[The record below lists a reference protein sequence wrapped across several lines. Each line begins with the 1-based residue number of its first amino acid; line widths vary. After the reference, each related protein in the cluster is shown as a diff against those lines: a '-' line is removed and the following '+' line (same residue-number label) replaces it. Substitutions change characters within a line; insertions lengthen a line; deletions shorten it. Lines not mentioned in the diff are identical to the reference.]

1 VAGPLEGVKVVEL
14 AGLGPAPF
22 AAMVLADMG
31 ADVLRVE
38 RAGGRGLDLTGGT
51 PVPLDRGR
59 RRVAVDLKHP
69 AGAETVC
76 TIAGAADV
84 LLEGFR
90 PGVLERLGLGP
101 DVLLE
106 RNPGLV
112 IGRMTGWGQQGPLAD
127 RAGHDIDYIAV
138 AGALRHFARR
148 AEAPV
153 APLNLVGDFGG
164 GGMLLV
170 SGVLAA
176 LVSRGRTGRGQVV
189 DAAMVDGTALLMAM
203 QHGFLAAGVW
213 DPTPG
218 VNLLDT
224 GAPFYDVYGTAD
236 GEYVAVGALEPQFF
250 AELVA
255 TLELDD
261 VVDVTRQYDRTT
273 WVEMRSRLAATF
285 ASRTRDEWDEVF
297 SGTDACVAPVLRMD
311 EAPKHPHLAARGT
324 FVEVDGVVQPAPA
337 PRFSDTP
344 TTVPGPPTSA
354 GAREELTGF
363 GLDGDAVEALVAAGA
378 LGDV

>member
-1 VAGPLEGVKVVEL
+1 MAGPLEGVKVVEL

-22 AAMVLADMG
+22 AAMVLADLG

-38 RAGGRGLDLTGGT
+38 RAGGRGLDLTGGVA
-51 PVPLDRGR
+51 VPLDRGR

-69 AGAETVC
+69 DGAEAVL
-76 TIAGAADV
+76 TIVESADV

-101 DVLLE
+101 EVLLA

-112 IGRMTGWGQQGPLAD
+112 VGRMTGWGQDGPLAD

-138 AGALRHFARR
+138 AGALAHCARH

-153 APLNLVGDFGG
+153 PPMNLVGDFGG

-176 LVSRGRTGRGQVV
+176 LVARGRTGQGQVV

-224 GAPFYDVYGTAD
+224 GAPFYDVYGTRD
-236 GEYVAVGALEPQFF
+236 GGHVAVGALEPQFF

-255 TLELDD
+255 TLGLGED
-261 VVDVTRQYDRTT
+261 VDVARQYDRST
-273 WVEMRSRLAATF
+273 WVEMRSRFSATF
-285 ASRTRDEWDEVF
+285 AERTRDEWAEVF
-297 SGTDACVAPVLRMD
+297 AGTDACVAPVLRMD
-311 EAPKHPHLAARGT
+311 EAPTHPHLVARGT

-337 PRFSDTP
+337 PRFSGTP
-344 TTVPGPPTSA
+344 TTVPSPPTSA
-354 GAREELTGF
+354 GAEAELAGF
-363 GLDGDAVEALVAAGA
+363 GLDADTVAELVAGGA
-378 LGDV
+378 LG